1 MSRKNVITDKQAMK
15 LNKQR
20 DGDRHNRKKHIAE
33 KQADKNS
40 YRNIRNEQTDMN
52 SRTNTENAQT
62 GKTNIKRI
70 AFCGMFTA
78 VAIIMGYIES
88 FIVIPGL
95 LPGMKLGLANCV
107 ILFVLIRYGVA
118 SAVLV
123 SLVRIIVV
131 NSLFGN
137 MTAAV
142 FSLAGAALSIFV
154 MSALKKSGRFS
165 AVGMSL
171 AGGVAHN
178 LGQVLVAMV
187 IFENVGMF
195 YYFPILIVSGV
206 AAGVFV
212 GIVAGLVYKKV
223 KIDLI

>member
-1 MSRKNVITDKQAMK
+1 MTALHNDGQKAAPEGDKRTK
-15 LNKQR
+15 
-20 DGDRHNRKKHIAE
+20 GDKG
-33 KQADKNS
+33 
-40 YRNIRNEQTDMN
+40 
-52 SRTNTENAQT
+52 NTESA
-62 GKTNIKRI
+62 KMKRPHGARGI

-78 VAIIMGYIES
+78 VAIVMGYIES

-107 ILFVLIRYGVA
+107 ILFVLMGYGFG
-118 SAVLV
+118 SAALV

-137 MTAAV
+137 MTAVA
-142 FSLAGAALSIFV
+142 FSLAGALSILV
-154 MSALKKSGRFS
+154 MSLLKKSGRFS
-165 AVGMSL
+165 MVGISL

-178 LGQVLVAMV
+178 LGQVLVAMI

-195 YYFPILIVSGV
+195 CYFPALIVTGI

-212 GIVAGLVYKKV
+212 GILAGLVYAKV
-223 KIDLI
+223 QKHL

>member
-1 MSRKNVITDKQAMK
+1 MTALHNDEQKAAQAGAKGLEGDKWTK
-15 LNKQR
+15 
-20 DGDRHNRKKHIAE
+20 D
-33 KQADKNS
+33 DKG
-40 YRNIRNEQTDMN
+40 
-52 SRTNTENAQT
+52 NTESVQKNRPHGA
-62 GKTNIKRI
+62 RSV

-78 VAIIMGYIES
+78 VAIVMGYIES

-107 ILFVLIRYGVA
+107 ILFVLMGYGLG
-118 SAVLV
+118 SAALV
-123 SLVRIIVV
+123 SLVRIIAV

-142 FSLAGAALSIFV
+142 FSLVGAALSILV
-154 MSALKKSGRFS
+154 MSLLKKSGRFS
-165 AVGMSL
+165 MVGISL

-178 LGQVLVAMV
+178 LGQVLVTMI

-195 YYFPILIVSGV
+195 CYFPALIVTGI

-212 GIVAGLVYKKV
+212 GILAGLVYAKV
-223 KIDLI
+223 QKHL

>member
-1 MSRKNVITDKQAMK
+1 MKKTD
-15 LNKQR
+15 
-20 DGDRHNRKKHIAE
+20 
-33 KQADKNS
+33 
-40 YRNIRNEQTDMN
+40 IR
-52 SRTNTENAQT
+52 RV
-62 GKTNIKRI
+62 

-88 FIVIPGL
+88 LIVIPGL

-107 ILFVLIRYGVA
+107 ILFVLMRYGLA

-137 MTAAV
+137 MTAAA
-142 FSLAGAALSIFV
+142 FSLAGAALSIIV
-154 MSALKKSGRFS
+154 MSLLKRSGRFS
-165 AVGMSL
+165 TVGMSL

-178 LGQVLVAMV
+178 LGQVLVAML

-195 YYFPILIVSGV
+195 YYFPMLIVTGV

-212 GIVAGLVYKKV
+212 GILAGLVIKRMAHV
-223 KIDLI
+223 

>member
-1 MSRKNVITDKQAMK
+1 MTALHNDEQKAATAGAKGLEGDK
-15 LNKQR
+15 R
-20 DGDRHNRKKHIAE
+20 TEGDKG
-33 KQADKNS
+33 
-40 YRNIRNEQTDMN
+40 
-52 SRTNTENAQT
+52 NTEATKNNRPHSA
-62 GKTNIKRI
+62 RSV

-78 VAIIMGYIES
+78 VAIVMGYIES

-107 ILFVLIRYGVA
+107 ILFVLMGYGLG
-118 SAVLV
+118 SAALV
-123 SLVRIIVV
+123 SLVRIIAV

-142 FSLAGAALSIFV
+142 FSLVGAALSILV
-154 MSALKKSGRFS
+154 MSLLKKSGRFS
-165 AVGMSL
+165 MVGISL

-195 YYFPILIVSGV
+195 YYFPALIVTGI

-212 GIVAGLVYKKV
+212 GILSGIVYAKV
-223 KIDLI
+223 QKHL

>member
-1 MSRKNVITDKQAMK
+1 MMELRNELNDEKKRKNGRV
-15 LNKQR
+15 
-20 DGDRHNRKKHIAE
+20 
-33 KQADKNS
+33 
-40 YRNIRNEQTDMN
+40 NIRQLT
-52 SRTNTENAQT
+52 
-62 GKTNIKRI
+62 
-70 AFCGMFTA
+70 FCGMFTA
-78 VAIIMGYIES
+78 VAIVMGYIES

-107 ILFVLIRYGVA
+107 ILFVLMGYGMV
-118 SAVLV
+118 SAALV

-142 FSLAGAALSIFV
+142 FSLVGAALSIIV
-154 MSALKKSGRFS
+154 MSLLKKSGRFS
-165 AVGMSL
+165 TVGMSL

-195 YYFPILIVSGV
+195 YYFPALIVTGI

-212 GIVAGLVYKKV
+212 GILAGLVYAKV
-223 KIDLI
+223 QKHL

>member
-1 MSRKNVITDKQAMK
+1 MKKTD
-15 LNKQR
+15 
-20 DGDRHNRKKHIAE
+20 
-33 KQADKNS
+33 
-40 YRNIRNEQTDMN
+40 
-52 SRTNTENAQT
+52 
-62 GKTNIKRI
+62 IKRV

-107 ILFVLIRYGVA
+107 ILFVLMRYGLT
-118 SAVLV
+118 SAALV

-137 MTAAV
+137 MTAAA

-154 MSALKKSGRFS
+154 MSLLKKSGRFS
-165 AVGMSL
+165 TVGMSI

-178 LGQVLVAMV
+178 LGQVLVAML
-187 IFENVGMF
+187 IFDNVGMF
-195 YYFPILIVSGV
+195 CYFPMLIVAGV

-212 GIVAGLVYKKV
+212 GILAGLVISKMDKV
-223 KIDLI
+223 TKM

>member
-1 MSRKNVITDKQAMK
+1 MKKTD
-15 LNKQR
+15 
-20 DGDRHNRKKHIAE
+20 
-33 KQADKNS
+33 
-40 YRNIRNEQTDMN
+40 
-52 SRTNTENAQT
+52 
-62 GKTNIKRI
+62 IKRV

-107 ILFVLIRYGVA
+107 ILFVLMRYGLL

-137 MTAAV
+137 MTAAA
-142 FSLAGAALSIFV
+142 FSLAGAALSIIV
-154 MSALKKSGRFS
+154 MSLLKRSGRFS
-165 AVGMSL
+165 TVGMSL

-178 LGQVLVAMV
+178 LGQVLVAMLV
-187 IFENVGMF
+187 FENAGMF
-195 YYFPILIVSGV
+195 YYFPMLIVTGV

-212 GIVAGLVYKKV
+212 GILAGLVISKMDKV
-223 KIDLI
+223 TKI

>member
-1 MSRKNVITDKQAMK
+1 MTALHNDGQKAAPEGYREPEGDKRTK
-15 LNKQR
+15 
-20 DGDRHNRKKHIAE
+20 GDKG
-33 KQADKNS
+33 
-40 YRNIRNEQTDMN
+40 
-52 SRTNTENAQT
+52 NTESA
-62 GKTNIKRI
+62 KMKRPHGARGI

-78 VAIIMGYIES
+78 VAIVMGYIES

-107 ILFVLIRYGVA
+107 ILFVLMGYGFG
-118 SAVLV
+118 SAALV

-137 MTAAV
+137 MTAVA
-142 FSLAGAALSIFV
+142 FSLAGAALSILV
-154 MSALKKSGRFS
+154 MSLLKKSGRFS
-165 AVGMSL
+165 VGISL

-178 LGQVLVAMV
+178 LGQVLVAMI

-195 YYFPILIVSGV
+195 CYFPALIVTGI

-212 GIVAGLVYKKV
+212 GILAGLVYAKV
-223 KIDLI
+223 QKHL

>member
-1 MSRKNVITDKQAMK
+1 MTALHNDEPKAAQAGAKGLEGDKRTK
-15 LNKQR
+15 
-20 DGDRHNRKKHIAE
+20 D
-33 KQADKNS
+33 DKG
-40 YRNIRNEQTDMN
+40 
-52 SRTNTENAQT
+52 NTESAQKNRPH
-62 GKTNIKRI
+62 GARSV

-78 VAIIMGYIES
+78 VAIVMGYIES

-107 ILFVLIRYGVA
+107 ILFVLMGYGFG
-118 SAVLV
+118 SAAFV
-123 SLVRIIVV
+123 SLVRIIAV

-142 FSLAGAALSIFV
+142 FSLAGAALSILV
-154 MSALKKSGRFS
+154 MSLLKKSGRFS
-165 AVGMSL
+165 MVGISL

-178 LGQVLVAMV
+178 LGQVLVAMI

-195 YYFPILIVSGV
+195 CYFPALIVTGI

-212 GIVAGLVYKKV
+212 GILAGLVYTKV
-223 KIDLI
+223 QKHL

>member
-1 MSRKNVITDKQAMK
+1 MTALHNDEPKRTPEGDKGHTKATKKNRPHGA
-15 LNKQR
+15 R
-20 DGDRHNRKKHIAE
+20 D
-33 KQADKNS
+33 
-40 YRNIRNEQTDMN
+40 
-52 SRTNTENAQT
+52 
-62 GKTNIKRI
+62 I

-78 VAIIMGYIES
+78 VAIVMGYIES

-107 ILFVLIRYGVA
+107 ILFVLMGYGMV
-118 SAVLV
+118 SAALV

-142 FSLAGAALSIFV
+142 FSLVGAALSIIV
-154 MSALKKSGRFS
+154 MSLLKKSGRFS
-165 AVGMSL
+165 TVGMSL

-195 YYFPILIVSGV
+195 YYFPALIVTGI

-212 GIVAGLVYKKV
+212 GILAGLVYAKV
-223 KIDLI
+223 QKHL

>member
-1 MSRKNVITDKQAMK
+1 MTALHNDEQKAATAGDKGLVSAKGTAENKGSSKATKKNHTHGARSV
-15 LNKQR
+15 
-20 DGDRHNRKKHIAE
+20 
-33 KQADKNS
+33 
-40 YRNIRNEQTDMN
+40 
-52 SRTNTENAQT
+52 
-62 GKTNIKRI
+62 

-78 VAIIMGYIES
+78 VAIVMGYIES

-107 ILFVLIRYGVA
+107 ILFVLMGYGLG
-118 SAVLV
+118 SAALV
-123 SLVRIIVV
+123 SLVRIIAV

-142 FSLAGAALSIFV
+142 FSVVGAALSILV
-154 MSALKKSGRFS
+154 MSLLKKSGRFS
-165 AVGMSL
+165 MVGISL

-178 LGQVLVAMV
+178 LGQVLVAMI

-195 YYFPILIVSGV
+195 CYFPALIVTGI

-212 GIVAGLVYKKV
+212 GILAGLVYAKV
-223 KIDLI
+223 QKHL

>member
-1 MSRKNVITDKQAMK
+1 MTALHNDEQKAAQAGAKGLEGDKGTK
-15 LNKQR
+15 
-20 DGDRHNRKKHIAE
+20 GDKG
-33 KQADKNS
+33 
-40 YRNIRNEQTDMN
+40 
-52 SRTNTENAQT
+52 NTEATKNNRPHSA
-62 GKTNIKRI
+62 RSV

-78 VAIIMGYIES
+78 VAIVMGYIES

-107 ILFVLIRYGVA
+107 ILFVLMGYGFG
-118 SAVLV
+118 SAAFV
-123 SLVRIIVV
+123 SLVRIIAV

-142 FSLAGAALSIFV
+142 FSLVGAALSILV
-154 MSALKKSGRFS
+154 MSLLKKSGRFS
-165 AVGMSL
+165 MVGISL

-195 YYFPILIVSGV
+195 YYFPALIVTGV
-206 AAGVFV
+206 VAGIFV
-212 GIVAGLVYKKV
+212 GIAAGLVWK
-223 KIDLI
+223 KIDNRTKC

>member
-1 MSRKNVITDKQAMK
+1 MKKTDI
-15 LNKQR
+15 
-20 DGDRHNRKKHIAE
+20 KK
-33 KQADKNS
+33 
-40 YRNIRNEQTDMN
+40 
-52 SRTNTENAQT
+52 
-62 GKTNIKRI
+62 I

-88 FIVIPGL
+88 LIVIPGL

-107 ILFVLIRYGVA
+107 ILFVLMRYGLL

-137 MTAAV
+137 MTAAA
-142 FSLAGAALSIFV
+142 FSLVGAALSIIV
-154 MSALKKSGRFS
+154 MSLIKRSGRFS
-165 AVGMSL
+165 TVGMSL

-178 LGQVLVAMV
+178 LGQVLVAML
-187 IFENVGMF
+187 IFDNAGMLC
-195 YYFPILIVSGV
+195 YFPILIVTGV

-212 GIVAGLVYKKV
+212 GILAGLVISKMGKV
-223 KIDLI
+223 TKI

>member
-1 MSRKNVITDKQAMK
+1 MKKTD
-15 LNKQR
+15 
-20 DGDRHNRKKHIAE
+20 
-33 KQADKNS
+33 
-40 YRNIRNEQTDMN
+40 
-52 SRTNTENAQT
+52 
-62 GKTNIKRI
+62 IKRV

-107 ILFVLIRYGVA
+107 ILFVLMRYGLT
-118 SAVLV
+118 SAALV

-137 MTAAV
+137 MTAAA

-154 MSALKKSGRFS
+154 MGLLKKSGRFS
-165 AVGMSL
+165 TVGMSI

-178 LGQVLVAMV
+178 LGQV
-187 IFENVGMF
+187 
-195 YYFPILIVSGV
+195 
-206 AAGVFV
+206 
-212 GIVAGLVYKKV
+212 
-223 KIDLI
+223 

>member
-1 MSRKNVITDKQAMK
+1 MD
-15 LNKQR
+15 
-20 DGDRHNRKKHIAE
+20 
-33 KQADKNS
+33 
-40 YRNIRNEQTDMN
+40 
-52 SRTNTENAQT
+52 
-62 GKTNIKRI
+62 IKRI

-107 ILFVLIRYGVA
+107 ILFVLMTYGIP

-142 FSLAGAALSIFV
+142 FSFAGAALSLIV
-154 MSALKKSGRFS
+154 MSLLKGSRHFS
-165 AVGMSL
+165 TVGISL
-171 AGGVAHN
+171 AGGAAHN
-178 LGQVLVAMV
+178 LGQVLVAML
-187 IFENVGMF
+187 IFDNAGMF
-195 YYFPILIVSGV
+195 YYFPILIVTGV

-212 GIVAGLVYKKV
+212 GILAGLVIKRMAHAQA
-223 KIDLI
+223 

>member
-1 MSRKNVITDKQAMK
+1 MKKTD
-15 LNKQR
+15 
-20 DGDRHNRKKHIAE
+20 
-33 KQADKNS
+33 
-40 YRNIRNEQTDMN
+40 
-52 SRTNTENAQT
+52 
-62 GKTNIKRI
+62 IKRV

-107 ILFVLIRYGVA
+107 ILFVLMRYGLT
-118 SAVLV
+118 SAALV

-137 MTAAV
+137 VTAAA

-154 MSALKKSGRFS
+154 MGLLKKSGRFS
-165 AVGMSL
+165 TVGMSL

-178 LGQVLVAMV
+178 LGQVLVAML
-187 IFENVGMF
+187 IFDNVGMF
-195 YYFPILIVSGV
+195 CHFHEFLIFFSLYYARCLR
-206 AAGVFV
+206 
-212 GIVAGLVYKKV
+212 
-223 KIDLI
+223 